1 MLTSSA
7 SAPTEW
13 YAEPLAMLRPPMGVV
28 GSSPSSGSAKGS
40 DIAVTG
46 RDMAESLGFDWWEAR
61 LAM

>member
-1 MLTSSA
+1 
-7 SAPTEW
+7 
-13 YAEPLAMLRPPMGVV
+13 MLRPPMGVV